1 MQIKSDDIRIELEKL
16 KKIIEENGDVEEIKS
31 KQLKINEMLE
41 QYLKDMK

>member
-16 KKIIEENGDVEEIKS
+16 KKLIEENGDVEEIKS